1 MFWEMIRYF
10 YMHCEFSIFLFEIF
24 RKIMHKRHLPSSL
37 LLFFNHTSISL
48 GKRHV
53 VGRRCDGHQV
63 SSTFPQKFSFPGTG
77 WEADRQNRKMFCPC
91 RANTILYSSS
101 LPAVLHQEVFVLY
114 DLSKKAIRLCKVSF
128 EVLFMR
134 ANTIKKDRV
143 V

>member
-1 MFWEMIRYF
+1 ML
-10 YMHCEFSIFLFEIF
+10 LFDIF

-48 GKRHV
+48 GKRRV
-53 VGRRCDGHQV
+53 VGRCDGHQV
-63 SSTFPQKFSFPGTG
+63 SSTSFPQKFSFPGTG
-77 WEADRQNRKMFCPC
+77 WEADRQNIKMFCPC
-91 RANTILYSSS
+91 RANTILDSSS
-101 LPAVLHQEVFVLY
+101 LPDVLHQEVFVLY
-114 DLSKKAIRLCKVSF
+114 ELSKKAIRLCKVSF